1 MLSFLQELQLL
12 QYFLPYFKITQEKWT
27 ITYVQSTALCQ
38 KALSDFLTFLQ
49 ERQKDDYK
57 LLSFPLIFAKMIE

>member
-1 MLSFLQELQLL
+1 MS
-12 QYFLPYFKITQEKWT
+12 YFKITQKKWT
-27 ITYVQSTALCQ
+27 VTYVQSTALCQ
-38 KALSDFLTFLQ
+38 KTLSDVLTFLQ